1 MATFNDRKR
10 IGPAAKQGGDGKKPL
25 TPSSQDLEARNA
37 PLKPNI
43 TLNRANRLGT
53 PTEDEQLLKKPEPT
67 PSDFTRSDTWR
78 VLRIMGEF
86 VNGFDTLAE
95 VGAAVTIFGSARIG
109 RANPMYASATELARM
124 LAEQG
129 FAIITGGGPGV
140 MEAANKGAKEAG
152 GMSIGCNIELP
163 FEQGTN
169 QYVDVAI
176 NFRYF
181 FVRKMMFVKY
191 SEAFVIFPGGF
202 GTMDELF
209 EALTLIQTGKVQNFP
224 LILFGSHYWR
234 GLLDWIKTTMLPEK
248 KISAEDLNL
257 LIVTDSVEEACE
269 TIVKCY
275 TDMCW
280 EAQQSSEAVK
290 IQEEL
295 SDVSHPE
302 LRPSDGRQD
311 GQAVQDV
318 REKKIPQPSKYDA
331 Q

>member
-10 IGPAAKQGGDGKKPL
+10 IGPAAKRVGDARKPL
-25 TPSSQDLEARNA
+25 TPSGQDLEAWNA

-43 TLNRANRLGT
+43 SLNRANRLGA
-53 PTEDEQLLKKPEPT
+53 PTEDEELLKKPQPT
-67 PSDFTRSDTWR
+67 PADFTRSDTWR

-86 VNGFDTLAE
+86 VSGFDTLAE
-95 VGAAVTIFGSARIG
+95 VGAAVTIFGSARLKPDD
-109 RANPMYASATELARM
+109 PMYASATYLARM

-129 FAIITGGGPGV
+129 FAIITGGGPGI

-181 FVRKMMFVKY
+181 FVRKTMFVKY

-224 LILFGSHYWR
+224 VILFGSYYWK
-234 GLLDWIKTTMLPEK
+234 GLLDWIKDTMLREK
-248 KISAEDLNL
+248 KIAPEDLDL
-257 LIVTDSVEEACE
+257 LIVTDSVQEACD

-295 SDVSHPE
+295 ADVPQRELHPTN
-302 LRPSDGRQD
+302 GRED
-311 GQAVQDV
+311 EQAVQDV
-318 REKKIPQPSKYDA
+318 REKKVPQPSKYDA